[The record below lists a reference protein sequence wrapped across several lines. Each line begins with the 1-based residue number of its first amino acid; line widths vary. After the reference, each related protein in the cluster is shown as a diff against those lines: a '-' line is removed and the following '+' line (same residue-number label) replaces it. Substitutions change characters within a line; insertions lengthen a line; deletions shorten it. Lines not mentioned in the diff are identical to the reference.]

1 MRFKNEKTDR
11 IITRRIINTL
21 FEEKAEVHFN
31 ELKQREF
38 LHEYLRTK
46 MQRCRDMDED
56 VMRKYYGIES
66 NMCKPIRLDEHINLD
81 RIINKHGSNGY
92 ISISA
97 SRSEEDD
104 ATNVRNT
111 QRLLSDIRQSGY
123 SFLPTYGGYRS
134 KDGEELGDYEPSFL
148 VFNYNENGTGLNFDD
163 LYQLAIEWCG
173 KYDQDCVMIKAPNT
187 PPIYV
192 NKYGVKVNKR
202 ESNRVFK
209 NDPKQQYFTSLKDK
223 AAVEREIDATLMGKY
238 KSYCHRNN
246 RPINLKDFEVWKQ
259 SHLNDVKKIGRRF
272 TNDIQFECYINP
284 IPQNLNE
291 MMRRGNEI
299 YLWS

>member
-1 MRFKNEKTDR
+1 MGIKCNNLEK
-11 IITRRIINTL
+11 IITKRINVL
-21 FEEKAEVHFN
+21 FEEKA
-31 ELKQREF
+31 QRPLNGVQEKED
-38 LHEYLRTK
+38 LREYLRTK
-46 MQRCRDMDED
+46 MQRCRSIDED
-56 VMRKYYGIES
+56 VMRKYYGIDS
-66 NMCKPIRLDEHINLD
+66 NMCRPIRLDERISLD

-97 SRSEEDD
+97 SRSAEDD
-104 ATNVRNT
+104 ATNARNT
-111 QRLLSDIRQSGY
+111 QRLISDIRQSGY

-134 KDGEELGDYEPSFL
+134 KSGEEIGDYEPSFL
-148 VFNYNENGTGLNFDD
+148 VFNYNREGENLDFDN

-173 KYDQDCVMIKAPNT
+173 KYNQDSVMIKAPNI
-187 PPIYV
+187 PSIYV
-192 NKYGVKVNKR
+192 NRYGEKVNKR

-223 AAVEREIDATLMGKY
+223 TAVEKEIDATLMGKY
-238 KSYCHRNN
+238 KSYCHKNN
-246 RPINLKDFEVWKQ
+246 YPVNQKGFEVWKQ
-259 SHLNDVKKIGRRF
+259 THLNDVEKIGRRF

-291 MMRRGNEI
+291 MMRRGSEI